1 MNIEFYSSTLSD
13 SILASVLL
21 GLFLYASRISHERW
35 GIKAWGWGHLAYTVG
50 AAMLDAAANRWSEGT
65 RDDYLVATAG
75 AGCLLSCVGLAGL
88 AWSGIL
94 FAHQRA
100 LTGREILLMPLAIAA
115 ALIAWLSTAGKAG
128 ADNFGAPGLA
138 MTVFELVALATIVW
152 NFRALK
158 LVPYRLPARLMQA
171 GCILLLGL
179 YAVDLLRIVARD
191 AMALYAPPT
200 AWVKADLSLW
210 FLLNFCMLML
220 VSFRAVES
228 HRRKAHVDPL
238 TDVLNRR
245 GLQAGLRPHLNA
257 QAVGARMGVLM
268 LDLDFFKSIND
279 RFGHDGGDFVLQQLA
294 LTLEQCVRSSDLVAR
309 LGGEEFIVVLPGSSL
324 EASAAQAE
332 RIRLRIA
339 DMSLDQLLPGLR
351 ITASIGVSCASLDDM
366 PIAELIHVADLAL
379 YDAKHQGRNRVC
391 CRSRGA

>member
-1 MNIEFYSSTLSD
+1 
-13 SILASVLL
+13 
-21 GLFLYASRISHERW
+21 
-35 GIKAWGWGHLAYTVG
+35 
-50 AAMLDAAANRWSEGT
+50 
-65 RDDYLVATAG
+65 
-75 AGCLLSCVGLAGL
+75 
-88 AWSGIL
+88 
-94 FAHQRA
+94 
-100 LTGREILLMPLAIAA
+100 
-115 ALIAWLSTAGKAG
+115 
-128 ADNFGAPGLA
+128 

-191 AMALYAPPT
+191 AMALYVPPT

-245 GLQAGLRPHLNA
+245 GLQAELRPHLDA
-257 QAVGARMGVLM
+257 QAVGARVGVLM

-339 DMSLDQLLPGLR
+339 DMPLDQLLPGLR
-351 ITASIGVSCASLDDM
+351 ITASIGVSCARLDDM
-366 PIAELIHVADLAL
+366 PIAELMHVADLAL
-379 YDAKHQGRNRVC
+379 YDAKDQGRNRVC